1 MARAKSSPAV
11 DLLERVRAE
20 IDARRAEL
28 APRLAEYE
36 QLLSAAQALGL
47 GPTSDRPPARG
58 ARAPRRAKPAPALKP
73 AAAAR
78 ARAGRSAK
86 GSAPARTRAP
96 RGAAQTA
103 ILSAL
108 EHGSHTVAELA
119 VVTAMS
125 GQNVRENLRR
135 LLGTGAVTRAKRDGK
150 AAYAHAASPSR

>member
-1 MARAKSSPAV
+1 MARANSSPAV

-28 APRLAEYE
+28 QPRLAEYE

-47 GPTSDRPPARG
+47 GTGNDRRSA
-58 ARAPRRAKPAPALKP
+58 ARASRRPKPAPAVKP
-73 AAAAR
+73 AAVAKAR
-78 ARAGRSAK
+78 ARRSAK
-86 GSAPARTRAP
+86 GSAPARARAP

-135 LLGTGAVTRAKRDGK
+135 LLGAGVVTRAKRDGK
-150 AAYAHAASPSR
+150 AAYALAASPSR